1 MLQRWSFPFQHCDV
15 RSFRRFFIVWKK
27 RSVTRKTIKTF
38 PHFFHSTFSTHF
50 APSACSGLEQKCIVI
65 RKRVSQ
71 QCVDVELWSHS
82 QKNKHTHSRTAIR
95 KTSVSENNKVING
108 NDLFWV
114 HLLTRALF
122 SAPLPANW
130 EWNLCAAAALEWNR
144 WRPHENG
151 NYNVSLLVVCR
162 HQSSFDGE
170 VCELSWG
177 KKQLQLLAHPDDD
190 DADGGGGGG
199 GKASQVNENNK
210 FIVVCY
216 CSRISFACLAASMVS
231 AWSGTFAQ
239 TNWRRLT

>member
-15 RSFRRFFIVWKK
+15 RSFPRFFTLWKK

-65 RKRVSQ
+65 RKESEPTMCRCRAVVAQ
-71 QCVDVELWSHS
+71 P
-82 QKNKHTHSRTAIR
+82 KKIHTHFRAAIR

-114 HLLTRALF
+114 HLLVRALF
-122 SAPLPANW
+122 PAPLPANW
-130 EWNLCAAAALEWNR
+130 KWNLCAAAALKWNR
-144 WRPHENG
+144 WRPHENE

-162 HQSSFDGE
+162 HQSSFDGG

-177 KKQLQLLAHPDDD
+177 KSNSNFSHILTMTMMMAAAVVVGKQVKSTRIINSLLC
-190 DADGGGGGG
+190 
-199 GKASQVNENNK
+199 V
-210 FIVVCY
+210 IVHN
-216 CSRISFACLAASMVS
+216 F
-231 AWSGTFAQ
+231 F
-239 TNWRRLT
+239 RLL